1 MATDIYSMLTG
12 GYDPGADQMRQQQS
26 FQQNLSQATTPQ
38 AFLATVG
45 SNMGSQIGQ
54 GVSSALGM
62 PNKQQKI
69 QKILQAVGNISDP
82 LGQAKEAYKLFQQEG
97 MAQEAQK
104 ILQSIKELQKEQD
117 TFDQTANL
125 ADIDFSSSTAVFDAA
140 KRALRSGDRTG
151 GLSLMQQA
159 KQLKADEAKTTARTA
174 VVSRR
179 TTGITA
185 RNPDMPV
192 DFIPL
197 VANEDDLFKEWS
209 KSVLEAKKENN
220 NVSYQV
226 VGNKKYMYVTDSAGN
241 IVNKL
246 ELGSAPAVSS
256 TTVNLPVG
264 ENASEKALGEV
275 IGKGVGGRIEGIITN
290 AEKAEKNLPK
300 MYAALNIMK
309 TKDINTGINSSFFNI
324 VNKVRQQYLNDK
336 AAGNVVQNNEYL
348 DSLVGGD
355 VFNAIADLGIGA
367 RGIDTPA
374 EKEFLLEVVTGKRTL
389 GKEALIAITEMRI
402 KNTEENINKFNNA
415 LKNGDLKKWE
425 KAQGRDFTPIPLR
438 SSGAAPTVS
447 NWN

>member
-125 ADIDFSSSTAVFDAA
+125 ANTDFSSSTAVLDAA
-140 KRALRSGDRTG
+140 KKALRSGDRAG

>member
-125 ADIDFSSSTAVFDAA
+125 ANTDFSSSTAVLDAA
-140 KRALRSGDRTG
+140 KKALRSGDRAG

-159 KQLKADEAKTTARTA
+159 KQLKADEDKTTARTA

>member
-125 ADIDFSSSTAVFDAA
+125 ANTDFSSSTAVLDAA
-140 KRALRSGDRTG
+140 KKALRSGDRAG

-159 KQLKADEAKTTARTA
+159 KQLKADEDKTTARTA

-179 TTGITA
+179 ITGITA

-374 EKEFLLEVVTGKRTL
+374 EKEFLLEVVTGKRSL
-389 GKEALIAITEMRI
+389 NKEALIAITEMRI

>member
-125 ADIDFSSSTAVFDAA
+125 ANTDFSSSTAVLDAA
-140 KRALRSGDRTG
+140 KKALRSGDRAG

-241 IVNKL
+241 IVNQL
-246 ELGSAPAVSS
+246 ELGSAPAVAS

-275 IGKGVGGRIEGIITN
+275 IGEGVGKRIESIILG

-300 MYAALNIMK
+300 MYTALNIMK

>member
-159 KQLKADEAKTTARTA
+159 KQLKADEDKTTARTA

-241 IVNKL
+241 IVNQL
-246 ELGSAPAVSS
+246 ELGSAPAVAS

-300 MYAALNIMK
+300 MYTALNIMK

>member
-125 ADIDFSSSTAVFDAA
+125 ANTDFSSSTAVLDAA
-140 KRALRSGDRTG
+140 KKALRSGDRAG

-300 MYAALNIMK
+300 MYTALNIMK
-309 TKDINTGINSSFFNI
+309 TKDINTGIGSSFFNI

>member
-1 MATDIYSMLTG
+1 MATDFYSMLTG

-104 ILQSIKELQKEQD
+104 VLQSIKELQKEQD

-125 ADIDFSSSTAVFDAA
+125 ADIDFSSSVAVLDAA
-140 KRALRSGDRTG
+140 KKALRSGDRAG

-159 KQLKADEAKTTARTA
+159 KQLKADEDKTTARTA

-179 TTGITA
+179 ITGITA

-226 VGNKKYMYVTDSAGN
+226 VGNKKIMYVTDSAGT
-241 IVNKL
+241 IVNQL
-246 ELGSAPAVSS
+246 ELGAAPAVAS

-264 ENASEKALGEV
+264 EKASDMALGKV
-275 IGKGVGGRIEGIITN
+275 IGEGVGNRMQGIILG

-300 MYAALNIMK
+300 MYTALNIMK
-309 TKDINTGINSSFFNI
+309 TKDINTGLGASFFNI
-324 VNKVRQQYLNDK
+324 VNKIRQQYLNDK
-336 AAGNVVQNNEYL
+336 AAGKVVQNNEYL

-389 GKEALIAITEMRI
+389 NKEALIDITEMRI
-402 KNTEENINKFNNA
+402 KTTEENIIKFNNA
-415 LKNGDLKKWE
+415 LNNGDLKKWE

>member
-125 ADIDFSSSTAVFDAA
+125 ANTDFSSSTAVFDAA

>member
-125 ADIDFSSSTAVFDAA
+125 ANTDFSSSTAVLDAA
-140 KRALRSGDRTG
+140 KKALRSGDRAG

-241 IVNKL
+241 IVNQL
-246 ELGSAPAVSS
+246 ELGSAPAVAS

-275 IGKGVGGRIEGIITN
+275 IGEGVGKRIESIILG

-300 MYAALNIMK
+300 MYTALNIMK

-374 EKEFLLEVVTGKRTL
+374 EKEFLLEVVTGKRSL
-389 GKEALIAITEMRI
+389 NKEALIAITEMRI

>member
-125 ADIDFSSSTAVFDAA
+125 ANTDFSSSTAVLDAA
-140 KRALRSGDRTG
+140 KKALRSGDRAG

-159 KQLKADEAKTTARTA
+159 KQLKADEDKTTARTA

-300 MYAALNIMK
+300 MYTALNIMK
-309 TKDINTGINSSFFNI
+309 TKDINTGIGSSFFNI

-374 EKEFLLEVVTGKRTL
+374 EKEFLLEVVTGKRSL
-389 GKEALIAITEMRI
+389 NKEALIAITEMRI